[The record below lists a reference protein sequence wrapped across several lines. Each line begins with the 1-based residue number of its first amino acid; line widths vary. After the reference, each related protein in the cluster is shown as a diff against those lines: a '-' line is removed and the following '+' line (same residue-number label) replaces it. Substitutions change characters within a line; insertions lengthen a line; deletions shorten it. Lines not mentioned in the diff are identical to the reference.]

1 MYLTHGGSFNLNE
14 LFKQFKYPKIRDIS
28 PGLIVFQRY
37 FLGGLKPGGGLIIGG
52 GGLCVR
58 EKE

>member
-1 MYLTHGGSFNLNE
+1 MYRTHGGSFNLNE

-37 FLGGLKPGGGLIIGG
+37 FLGGLKPGR